1 MPQQPFFQ
9 EHLPPGVFN
18 EFEQIYG
25 QNSASSLQSD
35 GTPQGMLSGYLR
47 SFMDSGRAQIPFHP
61 IPLPDLGLSDVD
73 KQRIRDRSSIMARH
87 IFADKGEEYANAQV
101 YN

>member
-1 MPQQPFFQ
+1 MSQQPFFQ
-9 EHLPPGVFN
+9 EPVPPGVFN

-25 QNSASSLQSD
+25 QTSASSLSGD

-47 SFMDSGRAQIPFHP
+47 SFMDSGRAQVPFHP

-87 IFADKGEEYANAQV
+87 IFADKGEEYASAQV
-101 YN
+101 

>member
-1 MPQQPFFQ
+1 MPTS
-9 EHLPPGVFN
+9 PGVFSK
-18 EFEQIYG
+18 FEQIYG
-25 QNSASSLQSD
+25 QNPASSVPPIEN
-35 GTPQGMLSGYLR
+35 TPQGMLSGYLR

-61 IPLPDLGLSDVD
+61 VPLPDLGLSDVD

-101 YN
+101 